1 MTLPCLKSIR
11 VLLSEKNPSPNSVF
25 KEGQTPSWII
35 DQSPISD
42 FYFSYHL
49 PLSCLLQPHWPS
61 SSSPQ
66 FRSWANKLY
75 FLCLTAL
82 LLTSQIAGSFFLSL
96 SLDFNVVSCPYR
108 APLCQL
114 FSSFSAHTHL
124 WDADSDSVD
133 LGLDLKFYLSKELP
147 GDADAADGPHCA
159 VRHTESW

>member
-1 MTLPCLKSIR
+1 MELTNFYPLFHNLPKIKEFFSSSVLSYLTRSSPTPHPIHQLSLRIFISKAYSKSESGCDSPLPEISQCP

-49 PLSCLLQPHWPS
+49 ALLRLLQPQWPS

-66 FRSWANKLY
+66 LRSWANKLY

-96 SLDFNVVSCPYR
+96 R
-108 APLCQL
+108 
-114 FSSFSAHTHL
+114 
-124 WDADSDSVD
+124 
-133 LGLDLKFYLSKELP
+133 
-147 GDADAADGPHCA
+147 
-159 VRHTESW
+159 SWL

>member
-114 FSSFSAHTHL
+114 FSSFSAYTHL